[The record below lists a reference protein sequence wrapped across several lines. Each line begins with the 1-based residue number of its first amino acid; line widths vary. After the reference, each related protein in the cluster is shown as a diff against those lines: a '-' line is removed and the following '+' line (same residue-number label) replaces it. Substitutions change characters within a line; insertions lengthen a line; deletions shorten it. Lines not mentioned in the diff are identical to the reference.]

1 MRQKC
6 VKRQIRITVISL
18 VRLLDQIIFKG
29 AEGISGKKP
38 VWKYWGRRP
47 PPATEA
53 ECYIIVRNVNEKW

>member
-1 MRQKC
+1 MQQKC

-38 VWKYWGRRP
+38 VWKY
-47 PPATEA
+47 
-53 ECYIIVRNVNEKW
+53 